1 MHELAQVNIARLK
14 IPLDS
19 PQLKDFPD
27 ALDPVNAAA
36 DAAQGFVRRLQDDS
50 GRATDVPFFGDDRPI
65 VNLTVWRDADALTA
79 FMYQGRHREMPARR
93 GEWSERLA
101 EAVATLW
108 WVPAGHRRRGRRWR
122 GRRRRWRATCRKGWA
137 ARSGNLSASH
147 FFTRGQQVVR
157 RGLTSLLTG
166 SLIRRSR

>member
-1 MHELAQVNIARLK
+1 MHELAQVNIAGLK
-14 IPLDS
+14 VPLDS
-19 PQLKDFPD
+19 PQLKDFAD

-36 DAAQGFVRRLQDDS
+36 DAAEGFVRRLQDDS

-65 VNLTVWRDADALTA
+65 VNLTVWLDADALTA

-93 GEWSERLA
+93 REWLERLA
-101 EAVATLW
+101 EAVTTLW
-108 WVPAGHRRRGRRWR
+108 WVPAGHRRRGRR
-122 GRRRRWRATCRKGWA
+122 RRWRATCRTGWA

-166 SLIRRSR
+166 SLIRRSK